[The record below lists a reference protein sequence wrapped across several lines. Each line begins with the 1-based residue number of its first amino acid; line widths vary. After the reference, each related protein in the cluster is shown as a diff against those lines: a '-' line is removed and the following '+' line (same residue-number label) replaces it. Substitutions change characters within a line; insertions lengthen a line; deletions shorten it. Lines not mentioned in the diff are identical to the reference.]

1 MYLTVIIPSTGQ
13 ILKLEGAEEEVV
25 LKEFDERIDVHNI
38 MSTGEDISKTALK
51 SGFTGERLLAKYE
64 GSVKDNGPVT
74 NPEIRILAALKG
86 RQVLAYLPSF
96 YFRFSFACCIRTL
109 LPCIIMSLMALMTL
123 SARFAGTSTKLKVS
137 N

>member
-64 GSVKDNGPVT
+64 GSVKDNGHV
-74 NPEIRILAALKG
+74 IDVRRADKD
-86 RQVLAYLPSF
+86 Y
-96 YFRFSFACCIRTL
+96 Y
-109 LPCIIMSLMALMTL
+109 
-123 SARFAGTSTKLKVS
+123 
-137 N
+137 